1 MDETRVHIRNR
12 LTKECGGEWE
22 RGRGGEGE
30 KGRRGEGEK
39 GRGGKREKNA
49 TDKAGA

>member
-12 LTKECGGEWE
+12 LTKECGGE
-22 RGRGGEGE
+22 G
-30 KGRRGEGEK
+30 
-39 GRGGKREKNA
+39 EKNA

>member
-22 RGRGGEGE
+22 KGRGGEE
-30 KGRRGEGEK
+30 
-39 GRGGKREKNA
+39 EKNA

>member
-22 RGRGGEGE
+22 RGR
-30 KGRRGEGEK
+30 
-39 GRGGKREKNA
+39 KRLQIKPGLETLCRQNLYFSLVP
-49 TDKAGA
+49 

>member
-12 LTKECGGEWE
+12 LTKECEGEWE
-22 RGRGGEGE
+22 SGRG
-30 KGRRGEGEK
+30 GEGEK